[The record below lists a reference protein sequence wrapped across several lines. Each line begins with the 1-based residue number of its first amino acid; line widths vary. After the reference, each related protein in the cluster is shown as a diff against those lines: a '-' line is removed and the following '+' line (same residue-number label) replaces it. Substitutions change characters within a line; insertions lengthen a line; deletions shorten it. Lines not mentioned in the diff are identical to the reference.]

1 MRRPHLAFAALSLAI
16 AIATAGSLH
25 AEVPTPQDTPYAP
38 GPVRI
43 EVDASNL
50 AQRIMR
56 VRQTIPVQPG
66 KLTLLYPQ
74 WLPGN
79 HAPRGPI
86 GKLAGLT
93 FSANGQTL
101 DWQRDPANVYAF
113 HLDVPAGA
121 PAVIAQYDYLTPT
134 DRAQGRVVMAPTM
147 LNLQWNAV
155 VLYPAGH
162 HVSQIQ
168 YLPSVK
174 YPTDWQA
181 ATALDGAT
189 RNGDIVSY
197 ASVPLDILV
206 DSPVFAG
213 RHFKQI
219 DLAPGAKVPVRLN
232 VVADL
237 AKQLEAKPGHLA
249 LHRKM
254 VAQALKLFGAQHYD
268 HYDFLFALSGQM
280 SGIGLEHQ
288 RSSENGVGGGY
299 FSDWDPKAGSTDLL
313 AHEFVHSWN
322 GKYRRPADL
331 WTADYSQPMGDSLLW
346 LYEGQ
351 TQFWGNVLNAR
362 SGLRPLDAARDAMAM
377 VAATYAENRPGQTW
391 RSVQDTTNDPVISAR
406 GPKPYR
412 SQQLGEDYYSG
423 GMMIWLEA
431 DALIRA
437 KTGDRKSMD
446 DFARAFFGRGDGV
459 WKTQATYTFA
469 DVVAT
474 LDGITPHDWTTFLR
488 ERLDGKRPLTGGIEA
503 SGWRLVYKDEP
514 SAYAKAR
521 AKDADGAADFVH
533 SLGLSLD
540 KAGQISDVRWDGPAF
555 KAGLGSGTTVVAVN
569 GLQYAKEALEDAVK
583 TAANA
588 PEPAPAPI
596 TLLVKEFDRYRMVV
610 IDYRGG
616 LRHPHLER
624 IKGTPDRLGKL
635 FAPR

>member
-1 MRRPHLAFAALSLAI
+1 MPRLQQALLALSLTVAF
-16 AIATAGSLH
+16 SLH
-25 AEVPTPQDTPYAP
+25 AQVPEPLDTPYQP

-50 AQRIMR
+50 AQRIVR
-56 VRQTIPVQPG
+56 VRQTIPVNAG

-86 GKLAGLT
+86 DKIAGLT
-93 FSANGQTL
+93 FSVAGQKL
-101 DWQRDPANVYAF
+101 QWQRDPGNVYAF
-113 HLDVPAGA
+113 HLDVPEGTQT
-121 PAVIAQYDYLTPT
+121 VLAQYDYLTPT
-134 DRAQGRVVMAPTM
+134 DHAQGRVVMTPAM

-162 HVSQIQ
+162 HASQIQ
-168 YLPSVK
+168 YLPSVT
-174 YPTDWQA
+174 YPSGWQA

-189 RNGDIVSY
+189 RAGDTVTY
-197 ASVPLDILV
+197 ASVSLDILV

-213 RHFKQI
+213 RHFRQI

-237 AKQLEAKPGHLA
+237 AKQLDAKPEHLA
-249 LHRKM
+249 MHRRM
-254 VAQALKLFGAQHYD
+254 VEQALKVFGAQHYD
-268 HYDFLFALSGQM
+268 HYDFLLALSGQM

-288 RSSENGVGGGY
+288 RSSENGVPGGY
-299 FSDWDPKAGSTDLL
+299 FIDWDPNTGSTDLL

-331 WTADYSQPMGDSLLW
+331 WVADYSQPMADSMLW

-362 SGLRPLDAARDAMAM
+362 SGLRPLQASRDAMAL
-377 VAATYAENRPGQTW
+377 VAASYAENRPGQSW
-391 RSVQDTTNDPVISAR
+391 RSVQDTTNDPIISAR

-412 SQQLGEDYYSG
+412 NQQMSEDYYSG
-423 GMMIWLEA
+423 GMLIWLEI
-431 DALIRA
+431 DALIRD

-446 DFARAFFGRGDGV
+446 DFARAFFGRDDGV
-459 WKTQATYTFA
+459 WKTQHTYTFQ

-474 LDGITPHDWTTFLR
+474 LDGVVAHDWTGFLR
-488 ERLDGKRPLTGGIEA
+488 DRLDGGQPLTGGIEA
-503 SGWRLVYKDEP
+503 GGWKLVFKDEP
-514 SAYAKAR
+514 NAYAKSR
-521 AKDADGAADFVH
+521 AKDGNGAADFAH

-540 KAGQISDVRWDGPAF
+540 KAGQIVDVRWDGPGF
-555 KAGLGSGTTVVAVN
+555 NAGLGSGTTVVAVD
-569 GLQYAKEALEDAVK
+569 GREYAKEAMEDAIR
-583 TAANA
+583 AAS
-588 PEPAPAPI
+588 ETRAPI
-596 TLLVKEFDRYRMVV
+596 TLLVKEFDRYRTVEV
-610 IDYRGG
+610 DYHGG

-624 IKGTPDRLGKL
+624 IDATPDRLGKL

>member
-1 MRRPHLAFAALSLAI
+1 MLRTQSALLALSLTVAF
-16 AIATAGSLH
+16 SLP
-25 AEVPTPQDTPYAP
+25 AQVPAPQDTPYLP

-50 AQRIMR
+50 AQRIVR
-56 VRQTIPVQPG
+56 VRQTIPVNAG

-86 GKLAGLT
+86 DKIAGLT
-93 FSANGQTL
+93 FTADGQKL
-101 DWQRDPANVYAF
+101 HWQRDPSNVYAF
-113 HLDVPAGA
+113 HLDVPEG
-121 PAVIAQYDYLTPT
+121 VRTVLAQYDYLTPT
-134 DRAQGRVVMAPTM
+134 DRAQGRVVMTPAM

-168 YLPSVK
+168 YLPSVT
-174 YPTDWQA
+174 YPSGWQA

-189 RNGDIVSY
+189 RAGDTVTY

-237 AKQLEAKPGHLA
+237 AKQLDAKPEHLA

-254 VAQALKLFGAQHYD
+254 VEQALKVFGAQHYD
-268 HYDFLFALSGQM
+268 HYDFLLSLSGQM

-288 RSSENGVGGGY
+288 RSSENGVPGGY
-299 FSDWDPKAGSTDLL
+299 FIDWDPKAGSTDLL

-331 WTADYSQPMGDSLLW
+331 WIADYSQPMADSLLW
-346 LYEGQ
+346 VYEGQ

-362 SGLRPLDAARDAMAM
+362 SGLRPLQAARDAMAL
-377 VAATYAENRPGQTW
+377 VAASYAENRPGQSW
-391 RSVQDTTNDPVISAR
+391 RSVQDTTNDPIISAR

-412 SQQLGEDYYSG
+412 NQQMSEDYYSA
-423 GMMIWLEA
+423 GMLIWLEI
-431 DALIRA
+431 DTLIRD
-437 KTGDRKSMD
+437 KTNDRKSMD
-446 DFARAFFGRGDGV
+446 DFAKAFFGRDDGV
-459 WKTQATYTFA
+459 WKTQHTYTFQ

-474 LDGITPHDWTTFLR
+474 LDSVVAHDWTSFLR
-488 ERLDGKRPLTGGIEA
+488 DRLDGRQALTGGIAA
-503 SGWRLVYKDEP
+503 SGWKLVFKDEP
-514 SAYAKAR
+514 NAYVKAR
-521 AKDADGAADFVH
+521 AKDGNGAADFAH
-533 SLGLSLD
+533 SLGLYMD
-540 KAGQISDVRWDGPAF
+540 KAGQIEDVRWDGPAF
-555 KAGLGSGTTVVAVN
+555 NAGLGSGTSVVAVD
-569 GLQYAKEALEDAVK
+569 GREYGKEALEDAIR
-583 TAANA
+583 AAA
-588 PEPAPAPI
+588 ETKAPI
-596 TLLVKEFDRYRMVV
+596 TLLVKEFDRYRSVQ
-610 IDYRGG
+610 IDYQGG

-624 IKGTPDRLGKL
+624 IDGTPDRLGKL

>member
-1 MRRPHLAFAALSLAI
+1 MPRLQQALLALSLTVAF
-16 AIATAGSLH
+16 SLP
-25 AEVPTPQDTPYAP
+25 AQVPVPRDTPYLP
-38 GPVRI
+38 GAVRI

-50 AQRIMR
+50 AQRIVR
-56 VRQTIPVQPG
+56 VRQTIPVNAG

-86 GKLAGLT
+86 DKIAGLT
-93 FSANGQTL
+93 FSAAGQKL
-101 DWQRDPANVYAF
+101 PWQRDPTNVYAF
-113 HLDVPAGA
+113 HMDVPEGA
-121 PAVIAQYDYLTPT
+121 QTVLAQYDYLTPT
-134 DRAQGRVVMAPTM
+134 DRAQGRVVMTPAM

-162 HVSQIQ
+162 HASQIQ
-168 YLPSVK
+168 YLPSVT
-174 YPTDWQA
+174 YPSGWQA

-189 RNGDIVSY
+189 RTGDTVTY

-213 RHFKQI
+213 RHFRQI

-237 AKQLEAKPGHLA
+237 ARQLDAKPEHLKS
-249 LHRKM
+249 HRRM
-254 VAQALKLFGAQHYD
+254 VEQALKVFGAQHYD
-268 HYDFLFALSGQM
+268 HYDFLLALSGQM

-288 RSSENGVGGGY
+288 RSSENGVPGGY
-299 FSDWDPKAGSTDLL
+299 FIDWDPGTGSTDLL

-331 WTADYSQPMGDSLLW
+331 WVADYSQPMADSLLW

-362 SGLRPLDAARDAMAM
+362 SGLRPLQAARDAMAL
-377 VAATYAENRPGQTW
+377 VAASYAENRPGQSW
-391 RSVQDTTNDPVISAR
+391 RSVQDTTNDPIISAR

-412 SQQLGEDYYSG
+412 NQQMSEDYYSG
-423 GMMIWLEA
+423 GMLIWLEI
-431 DALIRA
+431 DALIRE
-437 KTGDRKSMD
+437 KTSDRKSMD
-446 DFARAFFGRGDGV
+446 DFARAFFGRDDGV
-459 WKTQATYTFA
+459 WKTQHTYTFE

-474 LDGITPHDWTTFLR
+474 LDGVVAHDWTGFLR
-488 ERLDGKRPLTGGIEA
+488 DRLDGRQRLTGGIEA
-503 SGWRLVYKDEP
+503 AGWKLVFHDEP

-521 AKDADGAADFVH
+521 ARDGNGAADFVH
-533 SLGLSLD
+533 SLGLYLD
-540 KAGQISDVRWDGPAF
+540 KAGQIEDVRWDGPAF
-555 KAGLGSGTTVVAVN
+555 NAGLGSGTTVVAVD
-569 GLQYAKEALEDAVK
+569 GREYAKEAMEDAIR
-583 TAANA
+583 AAS
-588 PEPAPAPI
+588 ETKAPI
-596 TLLVKEFDRYRMVV
+596 TLLVKEFDRYRTVQV
-610 IDYRGG
+610 DYHGG

-624 IKGTPDRLGKL
+624 IDGTPDGLGKL